1 MLPVINNSILQVEEK
16 TYPSNTFAIDFIS
29 NKITGFVDEKEAIK
43 QAIALILN
51 TERYKFLIYSWNYGA
66 ELGDLI
72 GVHLDIVED
81 ESERLISEALLQDDR
96 IKAVYD
102 FGFERIKDSI
112 IVTFTVDTIF
122 GEIETETE
130 VSL

>member
-66 ELGDLI
+66 EFEDLI
-72 GVHLDIVED
+72 GVHPDIVED

-122 GEIETETE
+122 GEIEAETE
-130 VSL
+130 ASL

>member
-1 MLPVINNSILQVEEK
+1 MLPVINNSILKVEEK
-16 TYPSNTFAIDFIS
+16 TYPSNTFSIDFIS

-43 QAIALILN
+43 QAIFLILN
-51 TERYKFLIYSWNYGA
+51 TERYKFLIYSWNYGI
-66 ELGDLI
+66 EFEDLI
-72 GVHLDIVED
+72 GVHPDIVED

-96 IKAVYD
+96 IKAIYD
-102 FGFERIKDSI
+102 FDFKRIKDSI

-122 GEIETETE
+122 GEIEAETE

>member
-51 TERYKFLIYSWNYGA
+51 TERYKFLIYSWNYGT
-66 ELGDLI
+66 EFEDLI
-72 GVHLDIVED
+72 GAHPDIVED
-81 ESERLISEALLQDDR
+81 EIERIISEALLQDDR
-96 IKAVYD
+96 IKSVYD
-102 FGFERIKDSI
+102 FDFKRVKDSI
-112 IVTFTVDTIF
+112 RVTLKVGTIF
-122 GEIETETE
+122 GVIEVETE

>member
-29 NKITGFVDEKEAIK
+29 NKIIGFVDEKEAIK

-66 ELGDLI
+66 EFEDLI

-122 GEIETETE
+122 GEIEAETE

>member
-66 ELGDLI
+66 ELEDLI
-72 GVHLDIVED
+72 GTHPDIVED
-81 ESERLISEALLQDDR
+81 ESERIISEALLQDDR

-102 FGFERIKDSI
+102 FGFERRKDSI
-112 IVTFTVDTIF
+112 VVAFKVDTIF
-122 GEIETETE
+122 GEIEAETE